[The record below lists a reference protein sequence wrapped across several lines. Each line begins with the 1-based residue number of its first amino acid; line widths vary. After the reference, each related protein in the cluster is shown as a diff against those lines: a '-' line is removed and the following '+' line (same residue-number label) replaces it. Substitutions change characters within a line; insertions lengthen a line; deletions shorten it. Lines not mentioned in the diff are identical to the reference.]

1 MNAKFKVKF
10 KGWNPRFF
18 ASYEEAMDFI
28 KKANI
33 ILDGFWSVEI
43 YEDNL
48 LVGKFNTFDFN
59 DIKPLKP
66 EFPQKFVF
74 TSSRGAD
81 VNLTLEED
89 TDSTYDII
97 ISVIIN
103 GEKVAS
109 NVKARICAFIGTK
122 APDGAFL
129 MFTNPKNNRQT
140 AICIN
145 DCPELLKYL
154 FAINKNR
161 NILENY
167 I

>member
-1 MNAKFKVKF
+1 MKTKFKVKF

-18 ASYEEAMDFI
+18 ASYEEAMDFV

-48 LVGKFNTFDFN
+48 LVSKFDTLDFN
-59 DIKPLKP
+59 GIKPLKP
-66 EFPQKFVF
+66 EFPQSFSF

-81 VNLTLEED
+81 VKLILEQD
-89 TDSTYDII
+89 TDSKYDII
-97 ISVIIN
+97 VSVNIN
-103 GEKVAS
+103 GEEIAN
-109 NVKARICAFIGTK
+109 NVKARICSFIGTK

-129 MFTNPKNNRQT
+129 VFINPKNNRQT

-145 DCPELLKYL
+145 DCPELLRYL